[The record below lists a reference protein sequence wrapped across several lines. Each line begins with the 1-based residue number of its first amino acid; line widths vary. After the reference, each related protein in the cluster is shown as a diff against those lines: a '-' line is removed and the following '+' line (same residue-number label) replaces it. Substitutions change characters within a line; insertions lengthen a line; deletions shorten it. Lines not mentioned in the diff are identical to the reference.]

1 MTQGRLVH
9 PWVAEGAERVRF
21 GVVGNFVKGWPEHL
35 RFATEAER
43 LGYDSCALFDHPNRL
58 MECWTLMSALAAS
71 TERIR
76 LISMVSCIY
85 YRSAFMLAR
94 QAADVDR
101 ISGGRLVLGV
111 GIGDDVPEFA
121 ELGLPFGRAGV
132 RQAAMAETVRVVQA
146 LWHGERVTSEVAGGH
161 LDGAGLRPGPVQEP
175 HVPVLIGGGGE
186 KTTLRQVAELADVSN
201 FAPHE
206 WAGSAFDVTDVARK
220 YGVLRDYCAAAGRPF
235 GSVLRSH
242 FTPLLVLA
250 EDEQQLARKQAAQRI
265 PDPHLTVRHV
275 FATPADAIGHYQGL
289 ADAGVQYFIAG
300 IDSSDEET
308 MRLLA
313 QAVWPAIKVGAQLAL
328 AGSAQRTTIRF
339 PAVGSGRDSA
349 SATTAS
355 RSALD
360 S

>member
-1 MTQGRLVH
+1 MTLSRPVH
-9 PWVAEGAERVRF
+9 PWVAEGAHQIRF

-35 RFATEAER
+35 RFAAEAER
-43 LGYDSCALFDHPNRL
+43 LGYDSVALFDHPDRL

-71 TERIR
+71 TQRIR

-111 GIGDDVPEFA
+111 GIGDDVPEF
-121 ELGLPFGRAGV
+121 EQLGLPFERSAV
-132 RQAAMAETVRVVQA
+132 RQRAMEETVRVVRA
-146 LWHGERVTSEVAGGH
+146 LWQGEQVTTPDGAGGG
-161 LDGAGLRPGPVQEP
+161 LNQAGLRPGPVQEP

-206 WAGSAFDVTDVARK
+206 WAGSAFDVADVARK

-235 GSVLRSH
+235 ASVLRSH

-250 EDEQQLARKQAAQRI
+250 GDEQQLARKRETQRI

-275 FATPADAIGHYQGL
+275 FATPPEAIQHYQAL

-300 IDSSDEET
+300 IDSTDEET

-313 QAVWPAIKVGAQLAL
+313 EAVWPALK
-328 AGSAQRTTIRF
+328 AGVQA
-339 PAVGSGRDSA
+339 D
-349 SATTAS
+349 
-355 RSALD
+355 
-360 S
+360 

>member
-1 MTQGRLVH
+1 MDRFKGSGMTPNRPVH
-9 PWVAEGAERVRF
+9 PWVAEGTRRIRF
-21 GVVGNFVKGWPEHL
+21 GVVGNFVPGWPGHL
-35 RFATEAER
+35 RFTTEAER

-71 TERIR
+71 TQRIR

-101 ISGGRLVLGV
+101 ISDGRLVLGV

-121 ELGLPFGRAGV
+121 QLGLPFERTGQ
-132 RQAAMAETVRVVQA
+132 RQQAMEETVRTVQA
-146 LWHGERVTSEVAGGH
+146 LWRGEEVTSQDGPGH
-161 LDGAGLRPGPVQEP
+161 RLADAWLRPGPVQEP

-186 KTTLRQVAELADVSN
+186 RTTLRQVAELADVSN

-220 YGVLRDYCAAAGRPF
+220 YGILRDFCAAAGRPF
-235 GSVLRSH
+235 ESVLRSH

-265 PDPHLTVRHV
+265 PDPHLSVRHV
-275 FATPADAIGHYQGL
+275 FATPPEAIQHYQML

-300 IDSSDEET
+300 IDGADEET

-313 QAVWPAIKVGAQLAL
+313 EAVWPKVTG
-328 AGSAQRTTIRF
+328 QR
-339 PAVGSGRDSA
+339 
-349 SATTAS
+349 
-355 RSALD
+355 
-360 S
+360 

>member
-1 MTQGRLVH
+1 MTQGGLVH
-9 PWVAEGAERVRF
+9 PWVAEGAHQIRF
-21 GVVGNFVKGWPEHL
+21 GVVGNFVPDWPGHL

-58 MECWTLMSALAAS
+58 MECWTLMGALAAS

-121 ELGLPFGRAGV
+121 ELGLPFERVGV

-146 LWHGERVTSEVAGGH
+146 LWRGEKVTTPAGAAGG
-161 LDGAGLRPGPVQEP
+161 LTGAGLRPGPVQEP

-186 KTTLRQVAELADVSN
+186 KTTLRQVAELADMSN

-235 GSVLRSH
+235 ESVLRSH

-250 EDEQQLARKQAAQRI
+250 EDEQQLARKQEAQRI

-275 FATPADAIGHYQGL
+275 FATPDQAIGHYQAL

-300 IDSSDEET
+300 IDAADEET

-313 QAVWPAIKVGAQLAL
+313 QAVWPAIRVQEVVG
-328 AGSAQRTTIRF
+328 
-339 PAVGSGRDSA
+339 
-349 SATTAS
+349 
-355 RSALD
+355 
-360 S
+360 

>member
-1 MTQGRLVH
+1 M
-9 PWVAEGAERVRF
+9 
-21 GVVGNFVKGWPEHL
+21 VGNFVKDWPGHL

-58 MECWTLMSALAAS
+58 MECWTLLSALAAS

-94 QAADVDR
+94 QAADVDQ

-111 GIGDDVPEFA
+111 GIGDDVPEF
-121 ELGLPFGRAGV
+121 EQLGLPFERTGQRQRA
-132 RQAAMAETVRVVQA
+132 MEETVRTVQA
-146 LWHGERVTSEVAGGH
+146 LWRGEEVTSQDGPGHRLAG
-161 LDGAGLRPGPVQEP
+161 AWLRPGPVQEP

-186 KTTLRQVAELADVSN
+186 RTTLRQVAELADVSN

-206 WAGSAFDVTDVARK
+206 WAGSAFDTSDVARK
-220 YGVLRDYCAAAGRPF
+220 YGILRDFCAAAGRPCE
-235 GSVLRSH
+235 SVLRSH

-250 EDEQQLARKQAAQRI
+250 EDEEQLARKRETARI
-265 PDPHLTVRHV
+265 PDPHLSVRRV
-275 FATPADAIGHYQGL
+275 FATPQGAVQHYQAL

-300 IDSSDEET
+300 IDGADEET

-313 QAVWPAIKVGAQLAL
+313 EAVWPAVQVGRLTRARDPRVMRDGRAVLPSG
-328 AGSAQRTTIRF
+328 AGQ
-339 PAVGSGRDSA
+339 
-349 SATTAS
+349 
-355 RSALD
+355 
-360 S
+360 

>member
-1 MTQGRLVH
+1 MTQTRPVH
-9 PWVAEGAERVRF
+9 PWVAEGADRIRF
-21 GVVGNFVKGWPEHL
+21 GVVGNFVQGWPGHL

-43 LGYDSCALFDHPNRL
+43 LGFDSCALFDHPGRL

-76 LISMVSCIY
+76 LISMVSCVY
-85 YRSAFMLAR
+85 YRSPFMLAR

-101 ISGGRLVLGV
+101 ISGGRLVFGG

-121 ELGLPFGRAGV
+121 ELGLPFERTGPRQRA
-132 RQAAMAETVRVVQA
+132 MEDTVRVVQA
-146 LWHGERVTSEVAGGH
+146 LWRGEHGTGPDGTGGHVAG
-161 LDGAGLRPGPVQEP
+161 ARRRPGPVQDP
-175 HVPVLIGGGGE
+175 YVPVLIGGGGE
-186 KTTLRQVAELADVSN
+186 RTTLRQVAELADVSN

-220 YGVLRDYCAAAGRPF
+220 YGILRGFCAAAGRPF
-235 GSVLRSH
+235 ESVLRSH

-250 EDEQQLARKQAAQRI
+250 EDEPQLARKRAAQRI

-275 FATPADAIGHYQGL
+275 FATPSEAVQHYQTL

-300 IDSSDEET
+300 IDGGDEET

-313 QAVWPAIKVGAQLAL
+313 QAVWPALQ
-328 AGSAQRTTIRF
+328 
-339 PAVGSGRDSA
+339 PGR
-349 SATTAS
+349 
-355 RSALD
+355 
-360 S
+360 

>member
-1 MTQGRLVH
+1 MTPTRPVH
-9 PWVAEGAERVRF
+9 PWVAEGADRIRF
-21 GVVGNFVKGWPEHL
+21 GVVGNFVQGWPGHL

-43 LGYDSCALFDHPNRL
+43 LGYDSCALFDHPSRL

-101 ISGGRLVLGV
+101 ISGGPLVLGV

-121 ELGLPFGRAGV
+121 QLGLPFERTGQ
-132 RQAAMAETVRVVQA
+132 RQRAMAGTVRTVQA
-146 LWHGERVTSEVAGGH
+146 LWRG
-161 LDGAGLRPGPVQEP
+161 GLRPGPVQEP

-186 KTTLRQVAELADVSN
+186 RTTLRQVAELADVSN

-220 YGVLRDYCAAAGRPF
+220 YGVLRDFCAAAGRPYE
-235 GSVLRSH
+235 SVLRAH

-250 EDEQQLARKQAAQRI
+250 EDEEQLARKKETTRI
-265 PDPHLTVRHV
+265 PDADLSVRRV
-275 FATPADAIGHYQGL
+275 FATPEGAVKHYRAL
-289 ADAGVQYFIAG
+289 ADAGAQYFIAG
-300 IDSSDEET
+300 INGTDQET
-308 MRLLA
+308 MELLA
-313 QAVWPAIKVGAQLAL
+313 GAVWPALQ
-328 AGSAQRTTIRF
+328 
-339 PAVGSGRDSA
+339 PGR
-349 SATTAS
+349 
-355 RSALD
+355 
-360 S
+360 

>member
-1 MTQGRLVH
+1 MTH
-9 PWVAEGAERVRF
+9 PWVAEGARRIRF
-21 GVVGNFVKGWPEHL
+21 GVVGNFVKDWPGHL

-43 LGYDSCALFDHPNRL
+43 LGYDSCCLFDHPNRL

-71 TERIR
+71 TRRIR

-121 ELGLPFGRAGV
+121 QLGLPFERAGQ
-132 RQAAMAETVRVVQA
+132 RQRAMAETVRVVQA
-146 LWHGERVTSEVAGGH
+146 LWRGEEVTSQDGSGR
-161 LDGAGLRPGPVQEP
+161 LDRAWLRPGPVQEP

-186 KTTLRQVAELADVSN
+186 RTTLRQVAELADVSN

-206 WAGSAFDVTDVARK
+206 WAGSAFDVSDVARK
-220 YGVLRDYCAAAGRPF
+220 YGVLRDHCVAAGRPYQ
-235 GSVLRSH
+235 SILRSH

-250 EDEQQLARKQAAQRI
+250 EDEQQLARKQAVTRI
-265 PDPHLTVRHV
+265 PDADLTVRRV
-275 FATPADAIGHYQGL
+275 FATPPDAVKHYQAL

-300 IDSSDEET
+300 VNAADEET
-308 MRLLA
+308 THLLA
-313 QAVWPAIKVGAQLAL
+313 EAVWPALQIGP
-328 AGSAQRTTIRF
+328 
-339 PAVGSGRDSA
+339 PAAWS
-349 SATTAS
+349 
-355 RSALD
+355 
-360 S
+360 

>member
-9 PWVAEGAERVRF
+9 PWVAEGADRVRF
-21 GVVGNFVKGWPEHL
+21 GVVGNFVSGWPEHL
-35 RFATEAER
+35 RFTSGAER
-43 LGYDSCALFDHPNRL
+43 LGYDSVALFDHPNRL

-71 TERIR
+71 TERVR
-76 LISMVSCIY
+76 LISMVSCVY

-101 ISGGRLVLGV
+101 VSGGRLVLGV
-111 GIGDDVPEFA
+111 GIGDDVPEFT
-121 ELGLPFGRAGV
+121 ELGVPFERAGV

-146 LWHGERVTSEVAGGH
+146 LWRGEKVTSGG
-161 LDGAGLRPGPVQEP
+161 LTGAGLRPGPVQEP

-220 YGVLRDYCAAAGRPF
+220 YGVLRGYCEAAGRPF

-250 EDEQQLARKQAAQRI
+250 EDEAQLARKRAAQRI

-275 FATPADAIGHYQGL
+275 FATPAEAVQHYQGL

-300 IDSSDEET
+300 IDAGDEET
-308 MRLLA
+308 MHLLA
-313 QAVWPAIKVGAQLAL
+313 QTVRPAIKVGTQ
-328 AGSAQRTTIRF
+328 
-339 PAVGSGRDSA
+339 PA
-349 SATTAS
+349 
-355 RSALD
+355 
-360 S
+360 

>member
-1 MTQGRLVH
+1 M
-9 PWVAEGAERVRF
+9 AEGADRIRF
-21 GVVGNFVKGWPEHL
+21 GVVGNFVPGWPGHL

-43 LGYDSCALFDHPNRL
+43 LGYDSICLFDHPNRL

-71 TERIR
+71 TQRIR

-121 ELGLPFGRAGV
+121 ELGLPFERTGARQRAME
-132 RQAAMAETVRVVQA
+132 QTVRVVQA
-146 LWHGERVTSEVAGGH
+146 LWRGEPVSTQDGPGGG
-161 LDGAGLRPGPVQEP
+161 LEGARLRPGPAQEP
-175 HVPVLIGGGGE
+175 HVPILIGGGGE
-186 KTTLRQVAELADVSN
+186 RTTLRQVAELADVSN

-220 YGVLRDYCAAAGRPF
+220 YGILRGFCAAAGRPF
-235 GSVLRSH
+235 ESVLRSH

-250 EDEQQLARKQAAQRI
+250 EDEQQLARKQEAQRI
-265 PDPHLTVRHV
+265 PDPHLSVRHV
-275 FATPADAIGHYQGL
+275 FATPQDAVQHYQGL

-300 IDSSDEET
+300 IDGADEET

-313 QAVWPAIKVGAQLAL
+313 DTVWPAIKVGVQAA
-328 AGSAQRTTIRF
+328 
-339 PAVGSGRDSA
+339 
-349 SATTAS
+349 
-355 RSALD
+355 
-360 S
+360 

>member
-1 MTQGRLVH
+1 MTQARLVH
-9 PWVAEGAERVRF
+9 PWVAEGGQQIRF

-35 RFATEAER
+35 RFVTEAER

-58 MECWTLMSALAAS
+58 MECWTLMGALAAS

-121 ELGLPFGRAGV
+121 ELGLPFERASV
-132 RQAAMAETVRVVQA
+132 RQAAMEETVRVVQA
-146 LWHGERVTSEVAGGH
+146 LWRGEKVTTPHGAGGG
-161 LDGAGLRPGPVQEP
+161 LTGAGLRPGPVQEP

-235 GSVLRSH
+235 ESVLRSH

-275 FATPADAIGHYQGL
+275 FATPADAIQHYQAL

-300 IDSSDEET
+300 IDSADEET

-313 QAVWPAIKVGAQLAL
+313 QAVWPAIRVQEVVG
-328 AGSAQRTTIRF
+328 
-339 PAVGSGRDSA
+339 
-349 SATTAS
+349 
-355 RSALD
+355 
-360 S
+360 